1 MEAAIWSGKAIPAA
15 VGLTGQGTR
24 GGARRCGVA
33 REERASRGV
42 GWGPKEPER
51 ISGTPNG
58 SASAKPWRGT
68 GGSGAAEFPS
78 RLEVEDEVEGYFVK
92 IEKFRGLSIN

>member
-1 MEAAIWSGKAIPAA
+1 VEAVIWSGKAIPAA

-42 GWGPKEPER
+42 EWGPKEPER

-58 SASAKPWRGT
+58 GASAKPRRGT
-68 GGSGAAEFPS
+68 GDGGGEESGDAGGRRKGFGD
-78 RLEVEDEVEGYFVK
+78 LFVQ
-92 IEKFRGLSIN
+92 IEKFRGLSEN